1 MQEYEVT
8 EPVPGES
15 LPEKLL
21 TRVEVAAWLQI
32 SPKTLA
38 NWSSNG
44 VGPRPLKLHGFVRY
58 KRATV
63 HAWIERAARDAA

>member
-1 MQEYEVT
+1 MQKYEFMET
-8 EPVPGES
+8 GPSKG

-21 TRVEVAAWLQI
+21 TRAEVAAWLQV

-38 NWSSNG
+38 NWSSSG

-58 KRATV
+58 ERATV
-63 HAWIERAARDAA
+63 HAWIERAARDVA